1 MLVCLYT
8 RKSSDDVGNS
18 FMTLLSPPSLTFPVI
33 GSSADVRLELF
44 LTDDSHP
51 HMSILRL

>member
-1 MLVCLYT
+1 
-8 RKSSDDVGNS
+8 
-18 FMTLLSPPSLTFPVI
+18 MTLLSPPSLTFPVI

-51 HMSILRL
+51 HTSILRIYINILQRESSQNE